1 MIDEAVIFRL
11 SAISPKAES
20 GIKKIVSNLLNP
32 VEKCTNDVIE
42 NAATLLVQ
50 HKEMLKDPDRMI
62 ATLSTVFTIMFD
74 TLISSPRANQGKLYE
89 LMALN
94 EHMPILDNSHVS
106 QTILSILYRYLESEP
121 RNTAFFDKLQLLCIY
136 LEISHIESAKQLVI
150 EIEKDLES
158 QSFESQALFKLCR
171 LRLFEHQE
179 SNKQKYVEYLSFIAD
194 VFWESG
200 PDATIYVL
208 LEWFRNINYLKSSK
222 YYEMI
227 LGSLYQSLK
236 NRGGLNLVVVGYL
249 LFHLEDH
256 RLDINSKNA
265 LYRTLLAIGHDYMS
279 SMHLHQLHLYAGQN
293 SDFDSVN
300 FYHSVQSFKDSNIHI
315 QRCWQKVIEMSIFL
329 RKHNSPLEYKISMIF
344 LENKVMELS
353 QQNTVRNELFVE
365 NIQSNYQKIEYLYKE
380 VDELSL
386 TDALT
391 GLRNRRFMDNNLLQI
406 FALIAR
412 HKTQI
417 TFAMLDID
425 WFKKVNDKYGHSAGD
440 QVLRDLAE
448 VFTKFF
454 RKSDIIIRY
463 GGEEFLAILF
473 DMGKNSHDLLEELR
487 EKVEKK
493 SFIYQ
498 DKTIKITI
506 SIGWRL
512 CVITNL
518 VGLEVID
525 RYISDADKALYQA
538 KNDGRNR
545 TVQYIEKTAAT
556 NET

>member
-1 MIDEAVIFRL
+1 MNDKAEIFRL
-11 SAISPKAES
+11 SAISPKSES
-20 GIKKIVSNLLNP
+20 GIKKFVSNLLNP
-32 VEKCTNDVIE
+32 TEKPTDESIE
-42 NAATLLVQ
+42 NTAMLMAQ
-50 HKEMLKDPDRMI
+50 HQEMIKDPDRMI
-62 ATLSTVFTIMFD
+62 ASVSTVYTIMFD

-89 LMALN
+89 LLVLN
-94 EHMPILDNSHVS
+94 EHMPIMDNSHVS
-106 QTILSILYRYLESEP
+106 QTILGVLYRYLESEP

-136 LEISHIESAKQLVI
+136 FEIEHIEAAKQLVVDI
-150 EIEKDLES
+150 QKDLDN
-158 QSFESQALFKLCR
+158 QSFESQVLFKLCKIR
-171 LRLFEHQE
+171 LCEHQE
-179 SNKQKYVEYLSFIAD
+179 ISKQKFVEYLKLIAD

-200 PDATIYVL
+200 PDAAIYVL
-208 LEWFRNINYLKSSK
+208 LEWFRHISYLKNSK

-236 NRGGLNLVVVGYL
+236 NKGGLNLVVVGYL
-249 LFHLEDH
+249 LFCLEDH
-256 RLDINSKNA
+256 RLDINSKNT
-265 LYRTLLAIGHDYMS
+265 LYRTLLAVGYDYMN
-279 SMHLHQLHLYAGQN
+279 SMHLQRLHLYAGQN
-293 SDFDSVN
+293 SEFDSVN

-329 RKHNSPLEYKISMIF
+329 RKHTSPLEYKISMIF
-344 LENKVMELS
+344 LENKVTELS
-353 QQNTVRNELFVE
+353 LQNTVRNELFVE

-406 FALIAR
+406 FALVAR

-425 WFKKVNDKYGHSAGD
+425 WFKKVNDEYGHSAGD
-440 QVLRDLAE
+440 LVLRDLAE
-448 VFTKFF
+448 IFTKFF

-473 DMGKNSHDLLEELR
+473 DIGKNSHDLLEELR
-487 EKVEKK
+487 QKVEKK

-512 CVITNL
+512 CVIMDP
-518 VGLEVID
+518 VGYEVID
-525 RYISDADKALYQA
+525 RYISEADKALYQA

-545 TVQYIEKTAAT
+545 TVQFIEKNDALS
-556 NET
+556 ET